1 MERKNKMKTVKIA
14 EHEVNALTKEELLA
28 LGYEEVDD
36 TMRKKYP
43 AGSPIGREV
52 GIVIFHALPQNTS
65 VYDANDRLM
74 TLFYYKRSWDAG
86 EFIDDVAKA
95 VQEYRAD
102 MEKLGIPEDQEEGEE
117 E

>member
-28 LGYEEVDD
+28 LGYEEVND

-43 AGSPIGREV
+43 AGSPFGREV
-52 GIVIFHALPQNTS
+52 GVVIFHVLPQNTS
-65 VYDANDRLM
+65 VYDATDRLL

-86 EFIDDVAKA
+86 EFIDDIAKA
-95 VQEYRAD
+95 VTEYRVD
-102 MEKLGIPEDQEEGEE
+102 MEKLGIPEDPEEGEKE
-117 E
+117 